1 MSRCLSMLIVGIA
14 AAMAAGCGGGSPSSV
29 PPQGTSVAVTFAGAT
44 MPQAVAT
51 QSGGGPFEAASLQGG
66 NQLFLTL
73 PIGTTKYGIA
83 YVCATFNDEFVFEA
97 TTQDATALTLN
108 CPSPS
113 APSALGAATGSVDAS
128 AIAGATNVSIRGN
141 GGAASL
147 AGVTEPFSVPMQ
159 DGVNDVAFIAMD
171 SNSKAVGVKIARGQ
185 NIPGAVNGG
194 STVVF
199 GAGDAIT
206 TQPVTINNVPA
217 GFPVPNG
224 VFAQYHTANGTAF
237 PLLLVLGF
245 NSPLPGTYPA
255 VPAGATQ
262 SGDFYLY
269 QSSTSNIPG
278 ANQQVGTTL
287 TTTTGGGPLTMTY
300 PALWSFAGPTPA
312 KLPTFTFDYSGFS
325 GQPAVS
331 QQVLLT
337 WPVGT
342 SRNLLQVMA
351 TANFQ
356 NGANTLTIPDLTAL
370 AGFFPPAASGAQVG
384 WIADIF
390 GGTTQQ
396 FIFSVNPPANGSL
409 SFVENRGSYLQP

>member
-1 MSRCLSMLIVGIA
+1 MSRCLGTLIIGIA
-14 AAMAAGCGGGSPSSV
+14 ATMAAGCGGSSTSV
-29 PPQGTSVAVTFAGAT
+29 PPQGTTVTVTFSGT
-44 MPQAVAT
+44 TTPQAVAAKV
-51 QSGGGPFEAASLQGG
+51 GDDPFVAAPLQG
-66 NQLFLTL
+66 NQIFMFL
-73 PIGTTKYGIA
+73 PSGTVKYSVA
-83 YVCATFNDEFVFEA
+83 YVCSAFNDEFVFEA
-97 TTQDATALTLN
+97 TTQDATALTLS
-108 CPSPS
+108 CPSRS
-113 APSALGAATGSVDAS
+113 DPSALGAATGSVDAS
-128 AIAGATNVSIRGN
+128 AITGATNVIVDGN
-141 GGAASL
+141 GGGSSLGAIAA
-147 AGVTEPFSVPMQ
+147 PFSVPMQ
-159 DGVNDVAFIAMD
+159 NGVNDVAFVAMD
-171 SNSKAVGVKIARGQ
+171 SNSKAVGVKIVRGQ

-217 GFPVPNG
+217 GFPVPDG
-224 VFAQYHTANGTAF
+224 VFAQYHTANGTSF

-262 SGDFYLY
+262 GGDFYLY
-269 QSSTSNIPG
+269 QTSTSNIPVT
-278 ANQQVGTTL
+278 NQQVATTL
-287 TTTTGGGPLTMTY
+287 TTTSGGGPLTMTL
-300 PALWSFAGPTPA
+300 PALWSYAGPTPA

-356 NGANTLTIPDLTAL
+356 NGANTLTIPDLSAL
-370 AGFFPPAASGAQVG
+370 TGFFPPAASGTQVS
-384 WIADIF
+384 WLADIF

-409 SFVENRGSYLQP
+409 SMVENRGSYIQP